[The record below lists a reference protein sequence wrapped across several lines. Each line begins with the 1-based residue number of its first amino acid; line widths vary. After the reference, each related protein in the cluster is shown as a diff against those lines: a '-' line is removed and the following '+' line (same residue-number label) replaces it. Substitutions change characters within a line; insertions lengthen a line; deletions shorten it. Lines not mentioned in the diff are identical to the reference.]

1 MYDISIKG
9 LYFDNATGRIIPNY
23 EQSLLINA
31 AIKPTEDAFKSWQT
45 WKSYRKL
52 ISKTEFEER
61 TLADIYD
68 ILDGGSQRLLP
79 LIFRNLEKTGDTDI
93 LLLKSYYKNIW
104 VKNQQAM
111 ATLNVLINDLKKIN
125 IECVVLK
132 GLAMVIGY
140 YKDAGLRVTGDYDVL
155 IPYSNKKRVVDYFK
169 YKWNVKLGF
178 LEACQSKEFHAASFK
193 LQNGLEFDVHWH
205 LNYENAFLNT
215 TDIFF
220 NASVDKTTKQG
231 FSCKILAP
239 THLIFHTIV
248 HGISLSNINAIR
260 WITDCVVIDKHE
272 TIDWQAVS
280 ELCIQYNYKLP
291 FAIACKVLPSF
302 GINIPI
308 AITSDVATWSFT
320 KNELAFY
327 NLIASYKGKQDS
339 WYNKIVGTY
348 YYKKAM
354 YNQFRKGNTKQVFM
368 VWYLKSFILA
378 VAIWLKKRL

>member
-1 MYDISIKG
+1 MDSNFQFNISG
-9 LYFDNATGRIIPNY
+9 LNFENAVGRIIPNY
-23 EQSLLINA
+23 EQTLLIGA
-31 AIKPTEDAFKSWQT
+31 AILPENEALIKWLE
-45 WKSYRKL
+45 WKESKGFTGA
-52 ISKTEFEER
+52 IS
-61 TLADIYD
+61 AANIYD
-68 ILDGGSQRLLP
+68 ILDEGSIRLLP
-79 LIFRNLEKTGDTDI
+79 LIFRNLEHSNDKEI
-93 LLLKSYYKNIW
+93 LLLKSNYKYHW
-104 VKNQQAM
+104 VKNQKAIIAIQKVLTDFT
-111 ATLNVLINDLKKIN
+111 TLGIDYVL
-125 IECVVLK
+125 LK
-132 GLAMVIGY
+132 GLSVLLAY
-140 YKDAGLRVTGDYDVL
+140 YKDIGVRVTGDYDIL
-155 IPYSNKKRVVDYFK
+155 IPKSQKEQALQYFESQ
-169 YKWNVKLGF
+169 WQTKLTY
-178 LEACQSKEFHAASFK
+178 LERLQTKEFHAANFK
-193 LQNGLEFDVHWH
+193 LPQGVDIDVHWH
-205 LNYENAFLNT
+205 LNYENGLGNNGNFFLQ
-215 TDIFF
+215 
-220 NASVDKTTKQG
+220 NAVNKQHQSG
-231 FSCKILAP
+231 LNYKILAP

-260 WITDCVVIDKHE
+260 WITDCVIIDKHE

-308 AITSDVATWSFT
+308 AITSKVATWSFT

-354 YNQFRKGNTKQVFM
+354 YNQFRRGNTKQVFM